1 MDYNQLLQAAI
12 EARKAAYIPYS
23 HFGVGAALQD
33 ATGHVH
39 NGCNVENAAYGPTN
53 CAERTALFR
62 AIADGCAPRS
72 FTALAVVGD
81 TDEPIA
87 PCGVCRQVI
96 LELCAPD
103 MPVILGNMKG
113 DMKVVTVSELLP
125 HGFSPEHVNKA

>member
-1 MDYNQLLQAAI
+1 MDYKQLLQAAV

-23 HFGVGAALQD
+23 QFGVGAALQD

-39 NGCNVENAAYGPTN
+39 YGCNVENAAYGPTN

-81 TDEPIA
+81 TEDPIA

-113 DMKVVTVSELLP
+113 DMKVVTVSDLLP
-125 HGFSPEHVNKA
+125 HAFAPEHLNS

>member
-1 MDYNQLLQAAI
+1 MNYNQLLQAAI

-33 ATGHVH
+33 ATGHIH
-39 NGCNVENAAYGPTN
+39 HGCNIENAAYGPTN

-72 FTALAVVGD
+72 FAALAVVGD
-81 TDEPIA
+81 TEMPIA

-103 MPVILGNMKG
+103 MPVVLGNMKG
-113 DMKVVTVSELLP
+113 DMKVVTVSDLLP
-125 HGFSPEHVNKA
+125 HAFSPEHVNKA